1 MQDKDTKKT
10 VVIGHGHTTVNNIQG
25 PIDLTLKKLPNDVVV
40 GEISTNEVKHFIVID
55 HEVVSPNPNEI

>member
-1 MQDKDTKKT
+1 MQGKDTKKT

-25 PIDLTLKKLPNDVVV
+25 PIDLTLRKLPNDVIV

-55 HEVVSPNPNEI
+55 RKSVV